1 MYGKELLGRKETKE
15 ILCAVIRQAVSDYAS
30 LCRRG
35 IESATEKN
43 YTYGKEE
50 IEDFFNGT
58 WGEWI
63 IQDGLHMRRMNG
75 SDFLNAAIKKAGM

>member
-1 MYGKELLGRKETKE
+1 MYGKELLGRKETTE
-15 ILCAVIRQAVSDYAS
+15 ILCAVVRQAVNDYAS
-30 LCRRG
+30 LYRRG

-43 YTYGKEE
+43 YTYSREE

-63 IQDGLHMRRMNG
+63 IRDGLRMKRMSG
-75 SDFLNAAIKKAGM
+75 SDFLNAAIKMA